1 MTADPLFDA
10 DLAHTDTF
18 WADMRRKTS
27 VLLAD
32 LLTLESDM
40 DELSLELTRV
50 GMRRDGAL

>member
-1 MTADPLFDA
+1 MTGELFDA
-10 DLAHTDTF
+10 DLTRTDMF
-18 WADMRRKTS
+18 WADMRAKTS

-32 LLTLESDM
+32 LLTLEADM